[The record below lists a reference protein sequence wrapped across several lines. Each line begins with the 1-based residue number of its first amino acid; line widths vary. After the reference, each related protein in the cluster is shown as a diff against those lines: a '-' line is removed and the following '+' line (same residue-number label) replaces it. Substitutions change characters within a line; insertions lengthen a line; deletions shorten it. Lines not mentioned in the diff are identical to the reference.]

1 MRAGRGGIMVIAFE
15 IAEYGAAYV
24 GAFIGAVAIMLMAPN
39 DATKCG
45 CAMGSVA
52 FIAFILM
59 IITATVMEGSEY
71 YAYEYD
77 KVLAKREHVMAAC
90 PDMSNHLCLEKY
102 HAYQRDSLNVYERYM
117 NKRKE

>member
-1 MRAGRGGIMVIAFE
+1 MVIAFE
-15 IAEYGAAYV
+15 IAEYWAAYV
-24 GAFIGAVAIMLMAPN
+24 GAFIGAVAIMVMAPNDATN

-59 IITATVMEGSEY
+59 IITATAMEGSEY

-77 KVLAKREHVMAAC
+77 KVLAKRETVIAAC

>member
-1 MRAGRGGIMVIAFE
+1 MVIAFE

-24 GAFIGAVAIMLMAPN
+24 GVFIGAVALIVMSPN

-45 CAMGSVA
+45 CAMGGLA

-71 YAYEYD
+71 YAYKYD
-77 KVLAKREHVMAAC
+77 KVLAKREPVIAAC

-102 HAYQRDSLNVYERYM
+102 HAYQRDSLDVYERYR